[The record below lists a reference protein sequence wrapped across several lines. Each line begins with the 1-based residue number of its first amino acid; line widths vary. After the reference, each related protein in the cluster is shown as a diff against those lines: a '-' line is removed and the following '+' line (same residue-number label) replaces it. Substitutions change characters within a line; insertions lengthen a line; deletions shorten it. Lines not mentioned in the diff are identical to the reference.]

1 MSIRSKI
8 RGTLE
13 TIFQIG
19 KGGPQAK
26 NNAGVVEFRDASD
39 AAFAIV
45 RGADPVGNTDLA
57 TKSYVDAGG
66 GGGLPAGTGVVHVTA
81 GVGSTSLIVDAD
93 VTSVGVA
100 KITGG
105 PTGGFAGLT
114 ALAAGDAA
122 SVATASG
129 DATTKANAAQAAAI
143 AAAASDATT
152 KANAAQ
158 AAAIAASD
166 TSGAAA
172 AAIVT
177 AEAYTDAGILAERSA
192 AVALTNHT
200 IAGASNTLTA
210 RIANDVTGLAAGV
223 ATFLGTPSSANLA
236 SAMTDETGSGAC
248 VFGTAPLFKTTIN
261 LNNPADTFK
270 YVFTPDA
277 IVADRILNLP
287 LMTGTDTLA
296 LLAFA
301 QTLTNKTI
309 VAASNT
315 ITDTFAAA
323 GDILWY
329 NGTRFVRLA
338 RGTANQVLT
347 TNAGATDIAWA
358 AAAGGAASTGGAGQI
373 DVSDG
378 AGAWSS
384 ATNVLAGSG
393 FISFTSGTLS
403 TVGALRFATGARVLL
418 GARDSGNAHDLS
430 MIEMDASD
438 GLYLGTDAG
447 FTTTKQAV
455 GVNIYA
461 NFSVDIGIGN
471 GTYLNIYNGNVESYK
486 PITGSSGGSSPY
498 GIHGLTVKNMS
509 GSTATL
515 SAAEYCNQIVKVTGT
530 GTNIIKFPAATDATA
545 YTKYVWNGGSGT
557 LGVQDTNS
565 VAISTT
571 LAAGTGCTILF
582 ATSAVKRMHTAFTPT

>member
-105 PTGGFAGLT
+105 PAGGFAGLT

-122 SVATASG
+122 SVATAS
-129 DATTKANAAQAAAI
+129 
-143 AAAASDATT
+143 SDATT
-152 KANAAQ
+152 KSAAAQ
-158 AAAIAASD
+158 
-166 TSGAAA
+166 A

-210 RIANDVTGLAAGV
+210 RIANDVTGLGANVAAAL
-223 ATFLGTPSSANLA
+223 ATFSSANIA
-236 SAMTDETGSGAC
+236 TACTDETGSGSLC
-248 VFGTAPLFKTTIN
+248 FGTAPLFKTTIN
-261 LNNPADTFK
+261 LNNPANTFK

-287 LMTGTDTLA
+287 LMTGTDTVA

-301 QTLTNKTI
+301 ASLTNKTI

-315 ITDTFAAA
+315 ITDTSAAA
-323 GDILWY
+323 GDLLWY

-358 AAAGGAASTGGAGQI
+358 AAAGGSSSTGSAGQV
-373 DVSDG
+373 DYADG
-378 AGAWSS
+378 SGGWTA

-418 GARDSGNAHDLS
+418 GARDTGNANDLS

-438 GLYLGTDAG
+438 GLYIGTNSG
-447 FTTTKQAV
+447 FNAAKQAV
-455 GVNIYA
+455 GVSVYA
-461 NFSVDIGIGN
+461 NISVGIGIGG
-471 GTYLNIYNGNVESYK
+471 GTYLNIYNGNVESFK
-486 PITGSSGGSSPY
+486 PITGSPG
-498 GIHGLTVKNMS
+498 GLTPYSVHGGVLVTPGADANVTLTAAQYAMDMIKCAK
-509 GSTATL
+509 GSWTL
-515 SAAEYCNQIVKVTGT
+515 GHTLIFPAPASIAVGYYKTIWNNSTFTLTVSTGT
-530 GTNIIKFPAATDATA
+530 GTTKTLITGDSQRFWFDDGGVIKAAALTA
-545 YTKYVWNGGSGT
+545 V
-557 LGVQDTNS
+557 
-565 VAISTT
+565 
-571 LAAGTGCTILF
+571 
-582 ATSAVKRMHTAFTPT
+582 